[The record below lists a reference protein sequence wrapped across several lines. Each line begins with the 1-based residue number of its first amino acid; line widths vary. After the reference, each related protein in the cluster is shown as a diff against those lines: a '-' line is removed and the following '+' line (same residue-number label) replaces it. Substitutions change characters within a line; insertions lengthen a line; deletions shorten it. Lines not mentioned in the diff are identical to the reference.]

1 MAMKIRTVNYMLRQG
16 ITGLWRNKNMSLASI
31 GSVAAALVI
40 LGLVIILVLNIN
52 NVADLAQMQFDTI
65 QVYLK
70 EDISQGQIAEIGDSI
85 LRINDVS
92 NIEFESKEQALLNMK
107 ERWGDKGYLLDTL
120 EENPLPNSYII
131 YLNSLDRADF
141 VVVELSKIDGIDEI
155 KYYKEIIDNMLRI
168 ASFIRTIGLALIMI
182 LVLIAMFIISNTIK
196 LALNAR
202 KQEIN
207 IMKYVGATNW
217 FIRWPF
223 ILEGVVLGLLGAV
236 IALAI
241 TYYGYSYAYNAIARK
256 FTVVFSAYLM
266 PVSEMMN
273 TTVVMFAVLGSG
285 VGAIGSIVS
294 LRKHLKV

>member
-1 MAMKIRTVNYMLRQG
+1 MKIRTVNYMLRQG